1 MQYYPVATN
10 WLALK
15 WIFQPVNPTRI
26 GPFVLQGQFLRR
38 QNEVSVEFSKFFA
51 TKILTAD
58 QLWSSVLTDPTT
70 APAFGKL
77 FESHF
82 SILLNKVTRG
92 VRLGIEPE
100 TLRLATSRAV
110 AKLPNYLPVLYP
122 YMDSTLRLEE
132 TLRERMM
139 KMTSLQFER
148 VLHPIFEEDELTLI
162 LAGAFLGFVA
172 GLVQQGLETG
182 AISVPNVWKPVRRS
196 VVGFVESPRKQA
208 KSWIHGASRRIR
220 KPFGRWLGSHGN
232 SSGDGPLDEP

>member
-1 MQYYPVATN
+1 MATN

-15 WIFQPVNPTRI
+15 WIFQPVNPTKF
-26 GPFVLQGQFLRR
+26 GPFILQGQFLRR

-51 TKILTAD
+51 NKILTAE
-58 QLWSSVLTDPTT
+58 QLWSSVLTDPAT

-82 SILLNKVTRG
+82 SSILNKATRG
-92 VRLGIEPE
+92 FRLGIDPE

-122 YMDSTLRLEE
+122 YMDSTLQLEE
-132 TLRERMM
+132 TLRVRMM

-182 AISVPNVWKPVRRS
+182 AISVPNVWKPVRRE
-196 VVGFVESPRKQA
+196 VVGFIESPRKQA
-208 KSWIHGASRRIR
+208 KSWIQGTGRRIR
-220 KPFGRWLGSHGN
+220 KPFSRWFG
-232 SSGDGPLDEP
+232 SSGGDSRNEGSTDL